1 MSSGERKRKRLNREE
16 QSFRGLGLHLVFTSV
31 RRNGWEAVPKSMI
44 VAYLKTEVSEQ
55 DPEYRGT
62 RETPWED
69 RGTTL

>member
-16 QSFRGLGLHLVFTSV
+16 QSFRGFGLHLAFIKV

-44 VAYLKTEVSEQ
+44 VAYSKTEVSEQ
-55 DPEYRGT
+55 YPEYRGT

>member
-1 MSSGERKRKRLNREE
+1 MSSGERKWKRLNRKE
-16 QSFRGLGLHLVFTSV
+16 QSFRGLGLHLVFEEV
-31 RRNGWEAVPKSMI
+31 RRNGWEAVPKSMK
-44 VAYLKTEVSEQ
+44 VAYSKTSESEQ